1 VLLNMPTVVIS
12 HSLLVLPYPIMP
24 IAHSFHPLYNPSR
37 SFQRPLGPRRL
48 SACGGG
54 GPVSPVVDI
63 RNAIGVLAVGQ
74 AIDSNEAYCWKISQ
88 REDTEK

>member
-1 VLLNMPTVVIS
+1 VLLNMPKVVIS
-12 HSLLVLPYPIMP
+12 RSLLVPPYPIMP
-24 IAHSFHPLYNPSR
+24 IAHSFHPLCNPSR

-63 RNAIGVLAVGQ
+63 HNAIDVLAVGQ
-74 AIDSNEAYCWKISQ
+74 AIDSRRSLLLENIQA
-88 REDTEK
+88 